1 MKASRPFRTLLILF
15 ALVLAFYL
23 ASFYGVE
30 YLRHRKGPWVMRF
43 DRATDGTPIVEI
55 SQPHLGIN
63 GTRIVF
69 RGEVYTNAAE
79 TVSFALPE
87 PTRPVPFGRVI
98 YEDLTFLPGVVTL
111 DLFGHEIE
119 LVPRTLVVNRLGLAW
134 ETGMEIFLTPTNKP
148 ATPPQPPSALPK
160 KSPLSSPRS

>member
-69 RGEVYTNAAE
+69 RGEVYTNAAAAIAGM
-79 TVSFALPE
+79 VK
-87 PTRPVPFGRVI
+87 TRRASTI
-98 YEDLTFLPGVVTL
+98 S
-111 DLFGHEIE
+111 I
-119 LVPRTLVVNRLGLAW
+119 A
-134 ETGMEIFLTPTNKP
+134 
-148 ATPPQPPSALPK
+148 AC
-160 KSPLSSPRS
+160 SSSRR

>member
-1 MKASRPFRTLLILF
+1 MKPGRPLRTLLILF

-23 ASFYGVE
+23 ASFYGLE
-30 YLRHRKGPWVMRF
+30 FLRHRKGPWTVRF
-43 DRATDGTPIVEI
+43 DRAADGAPIAEI
-55 SQPHLGIN
+55 SQPHLGIS
-63 GTRIVF
+63 GARLVF
-69 RGEVYTNAAE
+69 RGEVFTNAAE

-87 PTRPVPFGRVI
+87 PNRAVPFGCVI

-119 LVPRTLVVNRLGLAW
+119 LVPRILVVNRRAIPW
-134 ETGMEIFLTPTNKP
+134 RPGMEIVLTPTNKP